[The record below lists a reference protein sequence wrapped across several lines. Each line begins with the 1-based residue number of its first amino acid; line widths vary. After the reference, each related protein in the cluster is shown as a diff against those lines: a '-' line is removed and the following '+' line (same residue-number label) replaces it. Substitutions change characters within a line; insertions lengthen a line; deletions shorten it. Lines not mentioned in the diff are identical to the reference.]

1 MPRIQSERRKQLI
14 LAGLLFFQLVLISLQ
29 VPRGEESSY
38 FERGIFFIFAPVQ
51 RGIHA
56 AFEKMGSAWRHY
68 VALRNVENQNREMK
82 DELFRLRQENIQLRN
97 GLEKATD
104 KQAIARILADLRAS
118 FLFASVIGADAS
130 NLFKS
135 IIIDK
140 GARDGVI
147 NSMAVVDKYGNLV
160 GRTIN
165 PVSLGEATVQ
175 LLTDDNSGISV
186 SSKDHRVTGV
196 LAGDGKSGTCW
207 LKYVQA
213 TNTDLTVG
221 DELVTS
227 SLDRVFPAGI
237 RAGRVV
243 SIITDNSLF
252 KRIAVRPFL
261 DLGDLNFV
269 AVLTQRLDTLF

>member
-1 MPRIQSERRKQLI
+1 MPQIQRERRKQLI
-14 LAGLLFFQLVLISLQ
+14 LAALLFSQLVLISLQ

-38 FERGIFFIFAPVQ
+38 FERGVFFIFSPIQ

-56 AFEKMGSAWRHY
+56 LFEKIGSGWRRY
-68 VALRNVENQNREMK
+68 VDLRNVEKQNQEMK

-97 GLEKATD
+97 GLEKSLD
-104 KQAIARILADLRAS
+104 KQATARILADLRAS
-118 FLFASVIGADAS
+118 YFFASVIGADAS
-130 NLFKS
+130 NLYKS

-140 GARDGVI
+140 GARDGVV

-175 LLTDDNSGISV
+175 LLTDDNSGVSV
-186 SSKDHRVTGV
+186 YSKDHRVTGV

-213 TNTDLTVG
+213 TDTELAVGEDLI
-221 DELVTS
+221 TS
-227 SLDRVFPAGI
+227 SLDRIYPPGI
-237 RAGRVV
+237 KAGRVV
-243 SIITDNSLF
+243 SIVSDNSLF
-252 KRIAVRPFL
+252 KRIAVRPFFNFS
-261 DLGDLNFV
+261 DLNFV
-269 AVLTQRLDTLF
+269 AVLSQRLDTLF

>member
-1 MPRIQSERRKQLI
+1 MSQIQSERRKQLV

-38 FERGIFFIFAPVQ
+38 FEKGIFFIFSPVQ

-56 AFEKMGSAWRHY
+56 LFEKMGSVWTRY
-68 VALRNVENQNREMK
+68 VDLRSVEKQNRDMK

-97 GLEKATD
+97 GLEKFTD
-104 KQAIARILADLRAS
+104 KQAIARILADLRRS
-118 FLFASVIGADAS
+118 YLFAAVIGADAS
-130 NLFKS
+130 NLYKS
-135 IIIDK
+135 VIIDK
-140 GARDGVI
+140 GSRDGVT

-186 SSKDHRVTGV
+186 YSKDHRVVGV
-196 LAGDGKSGTCW
+196 LAGDGKSRTCW

-213 TNTDLTVG
+213 TNADLAVG
-221 DELVTS
+221 EELITS
-227 SLDRVFPAGI
+227 SFDRIFPAGI
-237 RAGRVV
+237 KVGRVV
-243 SIITDNSLF
+243 SIVTDNSLF
-252 KRIAVRPFL
+252 KKIAVRPEL
-261 DLGDLNFV
+261 DLADLNFV